1 MVTRPLIAPGED
13 TIAPWAFGRVDPGA
27 PVLVAVESLETGLRL
42 ETLLS
47 ITVVMTM
54 GSVLVTGWLA
64 TVGYRAYRRRGTRLL
79 KYATTGLALIA
90 LSRVFWFL
98 TGYSYVVENYLTVR
112 MILSIQILRSTTL
125 FVGFVL
131 VIYAIY
137 THD

>member
-1 MVTRPLIAPGED
+1 MTWTWTAAVDRVTRVD
-13 TIAPWAFGRVDPGA
+13 TVDR
-27 PVLVAVESLETGLRL
+27 LGLRIHVDVIELLEIDLQL

-54 GSVLVTGWLA
+54 GSVLLTGWLA

-79 KYATTGLALIA
+79 KYATSGLALIA
-90 LSRVFWFL
+90 VSRVFWLL
-98 TGYSYVVENYLTVR
+98 TGYSYVVENYLSVR

-137 THD
+137 THG

>member
-1 MVTRPLIAPGED
+1 MTWPWTAAVDRVTRVD
-13 TIAPWAFGRVDPGA
+13 TVDR
-27 PVLVAVESLETGLRL
+27 LGLRIHVDVIELLEIDLQL

-54 GSVLVTGWLA
+54 GSVLLTGWLA

-79 KYATTGLALIA
+79 KYATSGLALIA
-90 LSRVFWFL
+90 VSRVFWLL
-98 TGYSYVVENYLTVR
+98 TGYSYVVENYLSVR

-137 THD
+137 THG